1 MGINKKE
8 VKISPKIVKEQIK
21 NTIRLKKEI
30 IAELKV
36 EIEEYEQQLKRIKK

>member
-30 IAELKV
+30 ITELKV